1 MNICHAYLFFSIR
14 FAGGT
19 SDLMFKICKAQEK
32 LGHKPIVYSGHYEFD
47 HDLAAKLPNTKFRI
61 IRSYMDKLGFSIMP
75 SLKKNL
81 ERDKDN
87 IDIVHMHVFRTFQ
100 NLILYY
106 FCKRHNIPYIMDA
119 HGAVPIIKINVF

>member
-47 HDLAAKLPNTKFRI
+47 HDLAKLQIQNFALFGLI
-61 IRSYMDKLGFSIMP
+61 WINLASIMP

-81 ERDKDN
+81 DGR
-87 IDIVHMHVFRTFQ
+87 
-100 NLILYY
+100 
-106 FCKRHNIPYIMDA
+106 
-119 HGAVPIIKINVF
+119 KIT